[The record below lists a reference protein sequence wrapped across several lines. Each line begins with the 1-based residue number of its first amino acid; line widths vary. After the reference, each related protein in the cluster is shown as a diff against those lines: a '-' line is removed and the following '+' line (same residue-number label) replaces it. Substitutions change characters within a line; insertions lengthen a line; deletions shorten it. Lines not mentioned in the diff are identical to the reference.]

1 MNPDTP
7 HPGSGRRDFLMT
19 TAGLVSAGFMGLAR
33 HARAGISSPSPAAG
47 SPLQSYGPPTPDPHG
62 TIDLPEGFHY
72 RVFSTWGQPMDDG
85 LLVPAKHDGMAC
97 FPVDDTRC
105 LLIRNHEINT
115 AMPIRYG
122 AFGWQNERL
131 GRVDPR
137 SIYDYGTPTGRPG
150 AGGTTTVL
158 YDLRAQQPINQWL
171 SLAGTGH
178 NCSGG
183 ATPWG
188 SWLSC
193 EEWTQR
199 ADAQHAQDHG
209 YVFEVPA
216 TTTAQLAEPRPIRA
230 MGRFVH
236 EAVACAPAGDVL
248 YLTEDRGDGCL
259 YRYLPRVHG
268 KLHEGGR
275 LQALVVDEASSMDT
289 RNWTADGTANVIP
302 GIRLKTSWIDLE
314 DVEAPNDDLRYR
326 AFNAGAAR
334 FARGEGIWHAGDQVH
349 FACTTGGQAQIGQ
362 IFTYRP
368 SPHEGT
374 AREAEAPA
382 TLELFIEP
390 NDSTLIEM
398 ADNLTV
404 SPNGELFICEDG
416 PDANGMTRV
425 TPEGGIERFAM
436 NRANTSELAGP
447 CFSPDGSTL
456 FVNIQNPGATLAI
469 TGPWRHG

>member
-1 MNPDTP
+1 MNTEIPRP
-7 HPGSGRRDFLMT
+7 NSGRRDFLLHS
-19 TAGLVSAGFMGLAR
+19 AGLVGLGFIGLAR
-33 HARAGISSPSPAAG
+33 HAGAAPGGPPTG
-47 SPLQSYGPPTPDPHG
+47 SPVPREGYGPPIPDPNG
-62 TIDLPEGFHY
+62 ALDLPEGFTY

-115 AMPIRYG
+115 SMPVRYG
-122 AFGWQNERL
+122 AFGWQNEL
-131 GRVDPR
+131 LDTVDR
-137 SIYDYGTPTGRPG
+137 ERIYDPGTATGRPG
-150 AGGTTTVL
+150 SGGTTTIL
-158 YDLRAQQPINQWL
+158 YDLKEQRPLSQWL

-199 ADAQHAQDHG
+199 ADATHARDHG

-216 TTTAQLAEPRPIRA
+216 STTPELCDPRPIRA
-230 MGRFVH
+230 MGRFLH
-236 EAVACAPAGDVL
+236 EAVACAPKGDVL

-259 YRYLPRVHG
+259 YRFLPTVAGR
-268 KLHEGGR
+268 LHEGGR
-275 LQALVVDEASSMDT
+275 LQALAVTGTPSMDT
-289 RNWTADGTANVIP
+289 RNWTTDGTTNLIP
-302 GIRLKTSWIDLE
+302 GIRLEASWLDLE
-314 DVEAPNDDLRYR
+314 DVEAPLDDLRYR

-334 FARGEGIWHAGDQVH
+334 FARAEGIWHAGDRVH

-374 AREAEAPA
+374 DREREAPP
-382 TLELFIEP
+382 TVELFIEP
-390 NDSTLIEM
+390 NDATLIEM

-404 SPNGELFICEDG
+404 GPNGDLFICEDG
-416 PDANGMTRV
+416 PETDGMTRV
-425 TPEGGIERFAM
+425 TPSGGIERFAM
-436 NRANTSELAGP
+436 NRSSISELAGP
-447 CFSPDGSTL
+447 CFSPDGNTL
-456 FVNIQNPGATLAI
+456 FVNIQNPGATIAI